1 MSDEKRY
8 NILYVDDDEQ
18 NLYLFRV
25 TFEDRYNIIT
35 ASTAKEALSI
45 FGKEKIHIIFVDQ
58 RIPDTNGIQIL
69 EKSIKI
75 SPNTIRILITGY
87 SDIDVA
93 IDAINR
99 GSVFRYISKPWNPD
113 EIENTIQNA
122 IEMYNLKEKN
132 ENLIVELDYQN
143 KLLKQKVSELDF
155 LNELNLKLR
164 AVTGKE
170 EIIHKTQEILSAK
183 FNAKAF
189 VFGNSPSQNKHYILP
204 LTYENHNFGYLSF
217 EIENGQIKLDT
228 SFLMAISNVVASTM
242 YLNKIH
248 EENIERERFFILG
261 KMASMIVHDLKGPLN
276 TIGGFAEILSN
287 DMEERDREK
296 YSKILREE
304 ISRLHG
310 LVEELLDFAR
320 GKNNLNL
327 QKIKIEDQA
336 ERIKKL
342 FNLKLKSENIDF
354 NINIAAER
362 EIEVDPQKM
371 EKVLINLLDNAI
383 DNLRNYPGE
392 RKIELNIQQ
401 NTDGTLISLRNTGKE
416 IPPHIIDKLFDPFF
430 TYGKKGGTGLG
441 LTICK
446 KIVEEHSG
454 SLNVKSSNGNTQ
466 FDIYLPLCI
475 RSKSTDS

>member
-1 MSDEKRY
+1 MNEKRY

-35 ASTAKEALSI
+35 ASTAEEALSI
-45 FGKEKIHIIFVDQ
+45 FKKERVHIIFVDQ

-69 EKSIKI
+69 EKTIKLN
-75 SPNTIRILITGY
+75 PNTVRILITGY

-132 ENLIVELDYQN
+132 ENLITELDHQN
-143 KLLKQKVSELDF
+143 KLLKQKVLELDF
-155 LNELNLKLR
+155 LNELNLRLR
-164 AVTGKE
+164 EITGKE
-170 EIIHKTQEILSAK
+170 KIIQKTKEFLSDKFTAK
-183 FNAKAF
+183 DFIFEKI
-189 VFGNSPSQNKHYILP
+189 PSKNTRYTLH
-204 LTYENHNFGYLSF
+204 LTYENYNFGYLSF
-217 EIENGQIKLDT
+217 EINNEETNLDNT
-228 SFLMAISNVVASTM
+228 FLMAISNVVASAL
-242 YLNKIH
+242 YLNKIY
-248 EENIERERFFILG
+248 EESIERERFFILG

-287 DMEERDREK
+287 NMEDSDRQK
-296 YSKILREE
+296 YSNILKGE
-304 ISRLHG
+304 ISRLYG
-310 LVEELLDFAR
+310 LVEELLAFAR
-320 GKNNLNL
+320 GENNLKL
-327 QKIKIEDQA
+327 QKVRVEEHA

-342 FNLKLKSENIDF
+342 FNLKLKTENIKFD
-354 NINIAAER
+354 INIGTKR

-383 DNLRNYPGE
+383 ENVRNYSGE
-392 RKIELNIQQ
+392 KKIELEINQ
-401 NTDGTLISLRNTGKE
+401 NGRGTIISLRNTGKE

-446 KIVEEHSG
+446 KIVEEHNGTLS
-454 SLNVKSSNGNTQ
+454 VKSSNGMTQ
-466 FDIYLPLCI
+466 FDIYIPLHI